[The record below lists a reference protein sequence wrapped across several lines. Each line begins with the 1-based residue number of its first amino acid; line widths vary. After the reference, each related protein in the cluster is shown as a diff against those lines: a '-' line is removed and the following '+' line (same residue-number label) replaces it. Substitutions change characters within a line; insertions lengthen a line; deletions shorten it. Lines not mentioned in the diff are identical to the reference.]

1 MIDKFQYAFTL
12 TQHHKEIKNYAEWV
26 KQTLNHLLI
35 CITGMV

>member
-12 TQHHKEIKNYAEWV
+12 TQHHKEIKVV